1 MEQGES
7 RRMRNAIGVDHSLV
21 RVSFE
26 LSKDELII
34 LEGARSLFQERS
46 KSSASRTRSR
56 IEENE
61 NVFYRSQEA

>member
-26 LSKDELII
+26 LNIDEFNI
-34 LEGARSLFQERS
+34 LEGARSLFPERS

-61 NVFYRSQEA
+61 NVLYRSQEA